1 MADNQTVVVVGT
13 TETDEYGNLWVTPK
27 GGGER
32 IKIAAKRS
40 GLHPIFEQGKAIMLK
55 WQTYQEHPYVADA
68 KPVAGELQPPTD
80 ATMLAEHEKVIEEAR
95 AEAVSAPVVPPP
107 NPQAVGMFTKEIG
120 DMIRSK
126 YLVPIWGEEAA
137 GELIK
142 WYRGQGLGITRIPF
156 DGDKLPKFGV
166 KPEKG
171 E

>member
-27 GGGER
+27 GGGDR

-68 KPVAGELQPPTD
+68 KPVAGELQPEQEPTI
-80 ATMLAEHEKVIEEAR
+80 LPEHEEVIKEAREEATKPAPQEIGMWFKELGNR
-95 AEAVSAPVVPPP
+95 IGDGSIERDYPNTAVSIKS
-107 NPQAVGMFTKEIG
+107 QYYSKMFKVT
-120 DMIRSK
+120 
-126 YLVPIWGEEAA
+126 
-137 GELIK
+137 
-142 WYRGQGLGITRIPF
+142 
-156 DGDKLPKFGV
+156 GV
-166 KPEKG
+166 KPETKG

>member
-27 GGGER
+27 GGGDR

-80 ATMLAEHEKVIEEAR
+80 ATILAEHHEVIQEAL
-95 AEAVSAPVVPPP
+95 EAVKKEPSG
-107 NPQAVGMFTKEIG
+107 QEVGLWWKEVG
-120 DMIRSK
+120 EAIRS
-126 YLVPIWGEEAA
+126 G
-137 GELIK
+137 LIK
-142 WYRGQGLGITRIPF
+142 REGATAVYWKAYWLQMSNVLN
-156 DGDKLPKFGV
+156 V
-166 KPEKG
+166 KPEK
-171 E
+171 EK